1 MDDDS
6 AEFDVIDG
14 VRLVKLKPKPKKNK
28 LVAHDNTNIHI
39 EEIDGV
45 PVVRVE
51 QKFLKDRRPIW
62 SDMEIRELISIMKEK
77 EIMPLLSGRQYRRS
91 DVFKIV
97 ADNMNKRGYKRTTEQ
112 VSIKWKHLRLC
123 YFRSKSKYQTDD
135 ERKLEF
141 PFYEEIDELF
151 GGRKPADSF
160 ISIEQFNELLNRR
173 QMQNIEI
180 DGSKF
185 FESNNVPAN
194 PAVKVPTREEIEQAR
209 ESSITSALE
218 SFTRNWQTMVLRV
231 AEQEAEQNKIE
242 KEKEL
247 LEQREWE
254 EKLIEKQCAAMTRT
268 NQEFLVG
275 LKDIFQGLI
284 KQ

>member
-1 MDDDS
+1 MGCLS
-6 AEFDVIDG
+6 T
-14 VRLVKLKPKPKKNK
+14 LV
-28 LVAHDNTNIHI
+28 
-39 EEIDGV
+39 
-45 PVVRVE
+45 
-51 QKFLKDRRPIW
+51 
-62 SDMEIRELISIMKEK
+62 
-77 EIMPLLSGRQYRRS
+77 
-91 DVFKIV
+91 
-97 ADNMNKRGYKRTTEQ
+97 
-112 VSIKWKHLRLC
+112 
-123 YFRSKSKYQTDD
+123 
-135 ERKLEF
+135 
-141 PFYEEIDELF
+141 
-151 GGRKPADSF
+151 
-160 ISIEQFNELLNRR
+160 
-173 QMQNIEI
+173 
-180 DGSKF
+180 SKF
-185 FESNNVPAN
+185 NVLSLLCCFS
-194 PAVKVPTREEIEQAR
+194 VKVPTREEIEQAR

>member
-173 QMQNIEI
+173 QMQSVEI

-185 FESNNVPAN
+185 FESNNVPTN